1 MTREEIKRAILAAT
15 GNPESGVIKDN
26 LNTMADAILKA
37 LEPEEVKSFQ
47 PVKETRIVRS
57 SETR

>member
-1 MTREEIKRAILAAT
+1 MTREEIKKAILAAT